1 MEGLITGLIRG
12 EILLTLYIVLGLA
25 VGEVITRLKLP
36 EKLLSR
42 LAGILH
48 VNPTTALATASSIA
62 SSKTGAAILSSAYTQ
77 GAISERCAVWSVLM
91 LSLPSYLRRWPSTL
105 LLAVSMAGKAGGI
118 YALSMLAITAGR
130 FMIAYMFVVREGKA
144 SGQQQATSAVPKAPS
159 LKATAKKV
167 LKLLPVAWVFYGAA
181 YMLVPMANA
190 YLKGIFSGGVLP
202 LSGWTVAASAVV
214 RVNAAL
220 ALAGGSLASGE
231 LRVSEAVFGLLLG
244 SGLGTFTRILRMN
257 AGYYFGFFPVRT
269 ARKMLIMN
277 YATIAPLVVLSILT
291 AYIFL

>member
-1 MEGLITGLIRG
+1 MAGLIKG
-12 EILLTLYIVLGLA
+12 ELLLTVHILLGLA
-25 VGEVITRLKLP
+25 LGELITRLKLP

-42 LAGILH
+42 FANILH
-48 VNPTTALATASSIA
+48 VNSTTALATASSIA
-62 SSKTGAAILSSAYTQ
+62 SSKTGAAILSSALSHGT
-77 GAISERCAVWSVLM
+77 ITEKCAVWSVLM

-105 LLAVSMAGKAGGI
+105 ILAVSMAGKAGGI
-118 YALSMLAITAGR
+118 YALTMLAITAGR
-130 FMIAYMFVVREGKA
+130 FMIAYMFVVSEGKN
-144 SGQQQATSAVPKAPS
+144 SSQHQAVSPVPKIPS
-159 LKATAKKV
+159 LKASAKKA
-167 LKLLPVAWVFYGAA
+167 LLLLPVAWVCYGAA
-181 YMLVPMANA
+181 YMLVPMVNA
-190 YLKGIFSGGVLP
+190 YFKGVFTGGILP
-202 LSGWTVAASAVV
+202 LAGWTVAGSAVV

-277 YATIAPLVVLSILT
+277 YATIVPLVVLSILT
-291 AYIFL
+291 AYILL